1 MLNDCIPQGTLSS
14 RSRRRHAATARPAP
28 HRAPL
33 PPPGILEYGGS
44 LPRLKETMSV
54 LIQQLRASS
63 RTSLLSVVFEGAAG
77 AGKTA
82 LAAHMAL
89 TSTFPFVR
97 LIAPATTLGE
107 REAAAAAS
115 VDSASPRRVPC
126 A

>member
-1 MLNDCIPQGTLSS
+1 
-14 RSRRRHAATARPAP
+14 
-28 HRAPL
+28 
-33 PPPGILEYGGS
+33 
-44 LPRLKETMSV
+44 MSV